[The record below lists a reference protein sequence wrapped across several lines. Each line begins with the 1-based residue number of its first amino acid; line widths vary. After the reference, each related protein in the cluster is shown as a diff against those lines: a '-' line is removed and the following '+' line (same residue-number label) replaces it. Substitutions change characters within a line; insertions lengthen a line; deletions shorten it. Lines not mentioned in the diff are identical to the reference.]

1 MSKISHHHTLK
12 EKRKLRVSGKMT
24 GSALRPRVAV
34 FRSNEHINLQ
44 AIDDAT
50 GKTVAVA
57 SDLGKTR
64 VKGTKTERAILV
76 TKDLVKK
83 LKTLKLEAVV
93 FDRGPY
99 KYHGR
104 VKAVAETLRQEG
116 ITV

>member
-1 MSKISHHHTLK
+1 MPKISQHHTLK

-44 AIDDAT
+44 AIDDAS
-50 GKTVAVA
+50 GKTLATA
-57 SDLGKTR
+57 SDLGKTKL
-64 VKGTKTERAILV
+64 KGTKTERSILV

-83 LKTLKLEAVV
+83 LKAAKVEAVV
-93 FDRGPY
+93 FDRGPS

-104 VKAVAETLRQEG
+104 VKAVADTLRQEG